1 MRAVILS
8 AVLLAVGCGNEPIQD
23 KKPTELDK
31 WQGEWKSV
39 KGSRYLALKVN
50 GEQVE
55 IDIEP
60 TQRYYFGDEL
70 VSKMRLRILPEKDKI
85 GQVDFVHNSFSAYKG
100 IYLWKQNGEM
110 EICLS
115 RLDRPKDFDFS
126 FVIKKS
132 AH

>member
-1 MRAVILS
+1 MRAILL
-8 AVLLAVGCGNEPIQD
+8 AGVLLAVGCGNEPIQN
-23 KKPTELDK
+23 KKPTELDR

-39 KGSRYLALKVN
+39 KESRYLVLKVK

-55 IDIEP
+55 IDIDP
-60 TQRYYFGDEL
+60 AQRYYFGDEL

-100 IYLWKQNGEM
+100 IYLWRPNGEI
-110 EICLS
+110 ELCLS

-126 FVIKKS
+126 FVIRKS
-132 AH
+132 AR